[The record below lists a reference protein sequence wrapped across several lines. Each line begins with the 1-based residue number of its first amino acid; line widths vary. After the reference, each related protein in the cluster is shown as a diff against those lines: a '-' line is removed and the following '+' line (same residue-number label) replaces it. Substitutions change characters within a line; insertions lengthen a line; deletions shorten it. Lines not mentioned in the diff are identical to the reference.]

1 MPKTPKIRIRKQD
14 KDKVKKTVRN
24 FNAKID
30 RIVKK
35 NPLLKNIVPN
45 KITQAELLNINN
57 RRDFNNKLRS
67 YSRFLKRGAQEIIK
81 NDRGTATTKWQYNEA
96 LINIRT
102 INRQRSKKLKQAD
115 YSVKKGNANQI
126 DRNTLNPIKFN
137 FAEKTPQE
145 WDRFV
150 RAAEKKASQS
160 YSSEALKRY
169 RENYIKAIYQNFDID
184 EKGQQ
189 ILDIIN
195 NTPPELL
202 VEASYNSPIL
212 VISFP
217 YGKEE
222 EILQKESILS
232 EYESFFR
239 YKGLWQGDFAQT
251 LKQLQ

>member
-1 MPKTPKIRIRKQD
+1 MQKTPKIRIRKQD

-67 YSRFLKRGAQEIIK
+67 YNRFLKRGAQEIIK

-102 INRQRSKKLKQAD
+102 INRQRSQKLKQAD
-115 YSVKKGNANQI
+115 YSVKKGNADQI

-137 FAEKTPQE
+137 FAETKDN
-145 WDRFV
+145 WV
-150 RAAEKKASQS
+150 S
-160 YSSEALKRY
+160 
-169 RENYIKAIYQNFDID
+169 
-184 EKGQQ
+184 
-189 ILDIIN
+189 
-195 NTPPELL
+195 
-202 VEASYNSPIL
+202 
-212 VISFP
+212 
-217 YGKEE
+217 
-222 EILQKESILS
+222 
-232 EYESFFR
+232 
-239 YKGLWQGDFAQT
+239 
-251 LKQLQ
+251 